1 MSLTVKSAH
10 RSPTQDCGG
19 GDVDEGDVDEGD
31 VDAGDVDAGDVDAGE
46 SVSGSPNLDSSMVDP
61 VGRRASDVFRK
72 AEELRHASSTNC
84 PSPCPQAAQRLR
96 PCR

>member
-19 GDVDEGDVDEGD
+19 GDADEGDADEGD
-31 VDAGDVDAGDVDAGE
+31 VDAGEVDAGE
-46 SVSGSPNLDSSMVDP
+46 TVPGSPNLDSSMVDP

-72 AEELRHASSTNC
+72 AEELRHAS
-84 PSPCPQAAQRLR
+84 
-96 PCR
+96 

>member
-19 GDVDEGDVDEGD
+19 GDADEGD
-31 VDAGDVDAGDVDAGE
+31 VDAGEAVP
-46 SVSGSPNLDSSMVDP
+46 GSPHLDSSMVDP

-72 AEELRHASSTNC
+72 AEELRHAS
-84 PSPCPQAAQRLR
+84 
-96 PCR
+96 

>member
-19 GDVDEGDVDEGD
+19 GDADEGD
-31 VDAGDVDAGDVDAGE
+31 VDAGEVDAGE
-46 SVSGSPNLDSSMVDP
+46 TVPGSPNLESSMVDP

-72 AEELRHASSTNC
+72 AEELRHAS
-84 PSPCPQAAQRLR
+84 
-96 PCR
+96 

>member
-19 GDVDEGDVDEGD
+19 GDADEGD
-31 VDAGDVDAGDVDAGE
+31 VDAGDVDAGEAVP
-46 SVSGSPNLDSSMVDP
+46 GSPNLDSSMVDP

-72 AEELRHASSTNC
+72 AEELRHAS
-84 PSPCPQAAQRLR
+84 
-96 PCR
+96 

>member
-19 GDVDEGDVDEGD
+19 GDADEGD
-31 VDAGDVDAGDVDAGE
+31 VDAGEVDAGE
-46 SVSGSPNLDSSMVDP
+46 TVPGSPNLDSSMVDP

-72 AEELRHASSTNC
+72 AEELRHAS
-84 PSPCPQAAQRLR
+84 
-96 PCR
+96 